1 MTVEYKNEY
10 VNCCTKLTYLVII
23 YFFLEEK
30 VISFVSYLPARINYF
45 RLKSLLLKISC
56 LKKLKRPLPSRSVTA
71 HVQTSIILRHK
82 PINKK

>member
-1 MTVEYKNEY
+1 MEGCHRAASHAAISKRIVSVEYKNEY

-23 YFFLEEK
+23 YLFLEEK

-56 LKKLKRPLPSRSVTA
+56 LK
-71 HVQTSIILRHK
+71 
-82 PINKK
+82 N

>member
-23 YFFLEEK
+23 YLFLEEK

-56 LKKLKRPLPSRSVTA
+56 LKNGKDLSPLDQSLHMCKPPSF
-71 HVQTSIILRHK
+71 
-82 PINKK
+82 